1 VATRQEIMEKRESPK
16 LKFGVN
22 TPLAISKER
31 SGWLKTVVANR
42 HVILVFRLILAA
54 FFLVSSYGKLVD
66 IERYSV
72 DAVYNFG
79 ILPMFLARP
88 FGLIMPFV
96 ELLCGLGLLFGVLTR
111 LSALGIT
118 LMSLSFFIAKAIVL
132 SQGRSIE
139 CGCFGAVIDT
149 LASVT
154 IFMDIPMMVLALL
167 VVLSPSATR
176 HSMAIGALLSQVW
189 KDRLHLIW

>member
-1 VATRQEIMEKRESPK
+1 MAETSAIQEK
-16 LKFGVN
+16 
-22 TPLAISKER
+22 T
-31 SGWLKTVVANR
+31 SGWLHSLINNR
-42 HVILVFRLILAA
+42 YLTLACRLILAA
-54 FFLVSSYGKLVD
+54 IFLVSSYGKLVD

-79 ILPMFLARP
+79 ILPVEPLNIARF
-88 FGLIMPFV
+88 FGLIMPFI
-96 ELLCGLGLLFGVLTR
+96 ELLCALGLLFGVLTR

-118 LMSLSFFIAKAIVL
+118 LMSLAFFISKAIVL

-154 IFMDIPMMVLALL
+154 IYMDIPMMLMGLL
-167 VVLSPSATR
+167 IMYSWNR
-176 HSMAIGALLSQVW
+176 HWLAIGGIIPEAW
-189 KDRLHLIW
+189 RTRLGLIW

>member
-1 VATRQEIMEKRESPK
+1 MDRLQTGQLKEIAKTHWLEALES
-16 LKFGVN
+16 
-22 TPLAISKER
+22 
-31 SGWLKTVVANR
+31 NR
-42 HVILVFRLILAA
+42 YVILVFRLILSG
-54 FFLVSSYGKLVD
+54 FFLISAYGKLVD

-88 FGLIMPFV
+88 FGLVMPFI

-111 LSALGIT
+111 LSALGIA
-118 LMSLSFFIAKAIVL
+118 LMSISFFIAKAIVL

-154 IFMDIPMMVLALL
+154 IFMDLPMVALAL
-167 VVLSPSATR
+167 VIFFAPPQSR
-176 HSMAIGALLSQVW
+176 HWASLGKWLPESWKERLGWVW
-189 KDRLHLIW
+189 

>member
-1 VATRQEIMEKRESPK
+1 MATEIETIGDDQFMSKMVT
-16 LKFGVN
+16 GQAD
-22 TPLAISKER
+22 TISKTNLNWFQALE
-31 SGWLKTVVANR
+31 KNHYVVLA
-42 HVILVFRLILAA
+42 FRLILAG
-54 FFLVSSYGKLVD
+54 FFLTSAYGKLVD

-88 FGLIMPFV
+88 FGLVMPFI

-111 LSALGIT
+111 LSALGIA

-154 IFMDIPMMVLALL
+154 IFMDLPMMALAL
-167 VVLSPSATR
+167 VIMFSAPDAR
-176 HSMAIGALLSQVW
+176 HWSAIGKFLPRTWQEKL
-189 KDRLHLIW
+189 RLIW

>member
-1 VATRQEIMEKRESPK
+1 MSKVATGQD
-16 LKFGVN
+16 
-22 TPLAISKER
+22 TISGKGGWFQVLER
-31 SGWLKTVVANR
+31 NRYVVL
-42 HVILVFRLILAA
+42 IFRLILAA
-54 FFLVSSYGKLVD
+54 FFLTSAYGKLVD

-88 FGLIMPFV
+88 FGLVMPFI

-111 LSALGIT
+111 LSALGIA
-118 LMSLSFFIAKAIVL
+118 LMSISFFIAKAIVL

-154 IFMDIPMMVLALL
+154 IFMDIPMMILAL
-167 VVLSPSATR
+167 VIMFSAPEAR
-176 HSMAIGALLSQVW
+176 HWLALGKILPQRW
-189 KDRLHLIW
+189 REKLKLIW

>member
-1 VATRQEIMEKRESPK
+1 MNEKETDQSAK
-16 LKFGVN
+16 Y
-22 TPLAISKER
+22 A
-31 SGWLKTVVANR
+31 WLKTIEKNR
-42 HVILVFRLILAA
+42 WLVLVFRLVLAG
-54 FFLVSSYGKLVD
+54 FFLLSSYGKLVD

-79 ILPMFLARP
+79 ILPFWLARP
-88 FGLIMPFV
+88 FGLVMPFV

-111 LSALGIT
+111 LSALGIS

-154 IFMDIPMMVLALL
+154 IFMDIPMMILAL
-167 VVLSPSATR
+167 VIMFSAPEAR
-176 HSMAIGALLSQVW
+176 HWLAIGKFLPQTWREKL
-189 KDRLHLIW
+189 RLIW

>member
-1 VATRQEIMEKRESPK
+1 MATRQEIMERRESPK

-22 TPLAISKER
+22 TPSAISKER

-88 FGLIMPFV
+88 FGLIMPFI

-111 LSALGIT
+111 LSALGIA

-154 IFMDIPMMVLALL
+154 IFMDFPIMFLALL

-176 HSMAIGALLSQVW
+176 HSMAIGALLPQVW

>member
-1 VATRQEIMEKRESPK
+1 MAAGEEMMERRGESMDPI
-16 LKFGVN
+16 GASS
-22 TPLAISKER
+22 PLAISKGR
-31 SGWLKTVVANR
+31 SGGLKKLGTNR
-42 HVILVFRLILAA
+42 HVILVFRLILAG
-54 FFLVSSYGKLVD
+54 FFLTSAYGKLVD

-88 FGLIMPFV
+88 FGLVMPFI

-111 LSALGIT
+111 LSALGIA

-154 IFMDIPMMVLALL
+154 IFMDIPMMILAL
-167 VVLSPSATR
+167 VIMFSAPAAR
-176 HSMAIGALLSQVW
+176 HWLAIGKFLPQTWREKL
-189 KDRLHLIW
+189 RLIW

>member
-1 VATRQEIMEKRESPK
+1 MSNAVTGQ
-16 LKFGVN
+16 VD
-22 TPLAISKER
+22 TISKTKMDWLQTLER
-31 SGWLKTVVANR
+31 NHYVV
-42 HVILVFRLILAA
+42 LVFRLILAV
-54 FFLVSSYGKLVD
+54 FFLTSAYGKLVD

-88 FGLIMPFV
+88 FGLVMPFI

-111 LSALGIT
+111 LSALGIA
-118 LMSLSFFIAKAIVL
+118 LMSVAFFIAKAIVL

-154 IFMDIPMMVLALL
+154 IFMDIPMMVLAL
-167 VVLSPSATR
+167 VIMFSAPETR
-176 HSMAIGALLSQVW
+176 HWLAIGKFLPQAWQEKL
-189 KDRLHLIW
+189 KLIW